1 MTRSVLASS
10 YSALSGVVGRLDDD
24 AAWTPTGCVG
34 WAVRD
39 LVHHLH
45 ADAVR
50 ALVAVHS
57 PADVAADCDR
67 VRYWADWGSDPEADE
82 RTRRWTRLEA
92 ALFSWPDLR
101 DRYVEAATAVV
112 HAVASVDPASV
123 VRTQGHTLAV
133 DDLMSTLAVEA
144 TLHHLDLVA
153 SLSAPGPGPEGLGE
167 VRRVV
172 EALLG
177 MPASVADW
185 TDLRVALVGTGRAA
199 PTGTELAHLDGA
211 TVPVFT

>member
-1 MTRSVLASS
+1 VTRSVLVAS
-10 YSALSGVVGRLDDD
+10 YSALSDVVGRLDDE
-24 AAWTPTGCVG
+24 AAWTATGCTG

-57 PADVAADCDR
+57 PAQAPADCDR

-92 ALFSWPDLR
+92 GLFSWPGLR
-101 DRYVEAATAVV
+101 DRYVEAAAAVV
-112 HAVASVDPASV
+112 HALASADPADV
-123 VRTQGHTLAV
+123 VTTQGHALTV
-133 DDLMSTLAVEA
+133 DDLASTLAVEA
-144 TLHHLDLVA
+144 TLHHLDLVV
-153 SLSAPGPGPEGLGE
+153 SLDAPGPPTEGLAE
-167 VRRVV
+167 ARRVV
-172 EALLG
+172 AALLG
-177 MPASVADW
+177 SQASVAGW
-185 TDLRVALVGTGRAA
+185 TDLRVALVGTGRATVTA
-199 PTGTELAHLDGA
+199 AELGDLAGA